1 MAITPKEVT
10 LQDVFSNTKYYV
22 DFYQR
27 EYKWNDKQEYKPISS
42 LIEDIF
48 FRFDLNY
55 KSSDPV
61 TQDTVDKYSFYYLNS
76 YMINRVDGK
85 TYIVDGQQRLTT
97 LTIISIMLCKIASE
111 LDANSGIIK
120 YLEGK
125 ICSNDM
131 LGNYTFWMGFDDR
144 ELALSNIMN
153 KSVQEIKELDKTD
166 ATISQKNI
174 YEAAPIVYHLL
185 KERLNNLHVFGLFML
200 YFYSRI
206 TMVQLDVIE
215 AKDVAMTFEVI
226 NDRGVPLRAYEI
238 LKGKLVGSLDK
249 ADQSTYA
256 DKWDKCINPLM
267 DMDGKTDETDD
278 FFEWYFQ
285 SKYANNYNEHKAL
298 GKQYHKS
305 IFVEPFAKR
314 IGFKD
319 VNDRTHISKIK
330 KFIDEDLEF
339 FSKLYVRMH
348 ENKRSEDK
356 GVYFWFC
363 YANGQNTSIHN
374 LMLSAISYN
383 DPKLNEKYELVSK
396 EFDRLYTVLMLTNSY
411 DSSGF
416 VPQMADLALKIRNAD
431 SLELISN
438 SFRETIKTVIKNKK
452 NKENVDDIFASNL
465 YENAGYSLGNGFLR
479 YFFGRIDHY
488 LADEMSLPTVTYHG
502 LIRQTQGNTIY
513 HIEHIL
519 GRNEENKSWFES
531 EDEFEDQRN
540 QLAGLTLLKGP
551 DNQSSGNEKYADKLS
566 TYMAVGSIW
575 VKTLCED
582 FSHSNTGLKLFC
594 EKHDIEFKTYEKYDK
609 DALKDR
615 FAILMKLIKL
625 IWGD

>member
-1 MAITPKEVT
+1 MAITPKEVSI
-10 LQDVFSNTKYYV
+10 QEIFSNTKYYV

-48 FRFDLNY
+48 FRFELNY

-97 LTIISIMLCKIASE
+97 LTIISIMLGKIAVE
-111 LDANSGIIK
+111 LKAPQGTIDFIK
-120 YLEGK
+120 SK
-125 ICSNDM
+125 ICSNDA
-131 LGNYTFWMGFDDR
+131 LGNYTYWMGFGDR
-144 ELALSNIMN
+144 ELALSNVMN
-153 KSVQEIKELDKTD
+153 KTVQEIADLDKTD

-174 YEAAPIVYHLL
+174 YEAAPIVYNWL
-185 KERLNNLHVFGLFML
+185 KKKMDNLHYFNLFIL

-206 TMVQLDVIE
+206 TMIQLDIIE

-249 ADQSTYA
+249 ADQAAYA

-267 DMDGKTDETDD
+267 DMDGKNDETDD
-278 FFEWYFQ
+278 FFAWYFQ
-285 SKYANNYNEHKAL
+285 SKYANNYTEHKAL
-298 GKQYHKS
+298 GKQYHKE
-305 IFVEPFAKR
+305 IFVEPFAKQ

-319 VNDRTHISKIK
+319 VNDRTHISKVK
-330 KFIDEDLEF
+330 KFIDEDLEYF
-339 FSKLYVRMH
+339 TKLYVRMH
-348 ENKRSEDK
+348 ENKKSEDK
-356 GVYFWFC
+356 GLYFWFC
-363 YANGQNTSIHN
+363 VGNGQNTSIHN
-374 LMLSAISYN
+374 LILSAISYN
-383 DPKLNEKYELVSK
+383 DPQLNEKYELISK

-416 VPQMADLALKIRNAD
+416 ISQMAELAVKIRNTN
-431 SLELISN
+431 SLEHISKTFN
-438 SFRETIKTVIKNKK
+438 DTIKSIIKVKK
-452 NKENVDDIFASNL
+452 NKENLDDIFASSL
-465 YENAGYSLGNGFLR
+465 YENAGYSLNNSFLR

-488 LADEMSLPTVTYHG
+488 LADEMKLPTVSYHG
-502 LIRQTQGNTIY
+502 LIRQNQGNTIY

-519 GRNEENKSWFES
+519 GRNDENKSWFES
-531 EDEFEDQRN
+531 EDEFEDQRDK
-540 QLAGLTLLKGP
+540 LAGLTLLKGP
-551 DNQSSGNEKYADKLS
+551 DNQSSGNETYSEKLA

-575 VKTLCED
+575 VKTLCSE

-594 EKHDIEFKTYEKYDK
+594 ETHDIEFKTYDKYDK
-609 DALKDR
+609 TALKER
-615 FAILMKLIKL
+615 FDILMKLIKL